1 MAGGISD
8 SYFTSLRLAKGES
21 VAEASSATSVPSV
34 PGASS
39 QLPRDAWIS
48 SENAGN
54 LLTAGLSQRL
64 AKFERALSRFN
75 WPTLEAGWQDSRLVV
90 RDPSLTGQVRAE
102 AAPEGT
108 AVNPL
113 KYLSSAR
120 TSIAASG
127 ITPGDYQFALT
138 QGGQKEL
145 FAVSVAANDSWG
157 KVLGKVAEAVNTSGK
172 LSVHADVA
180 LQQAPF
186 ALDTSLPGTGTTLTL
201 SVNPNRVAQDVAWSD
216 TSGRLLDALGL
227 RAAATPTGP
236 AEARPWLISSP
247 QQAQPTFL
255 HTTGYD
261 PGAATTLATGLH
273 TFSFATGS
281 AAQPTT
287 YVSAAHDPNA
297 ATTIAPGTYDFTL
310 TLGNQTR
317 NLSVAVKAGWTWGE
331 VQNVVAGQI
340 NAQPASVWTAGKTGV
355 ALVASP
361 DYALTGVTATSAV
374 VSVPSATK
382 TTANTS
388 QRRLTVQTAAG
399 FEGQTLQLT
408 DGTGGTG
415 GILSSLGLTTAL
427 RGTVVSMPVR
437 QGDTAGDVLG
447 AVTRAVAMAT
457 NRVAATTIKEILP
470 SAVLP
475 GQNLSLIGQ
484 AATLTLQ
491 NRRLGETLTLNDG
504 ATGLLANLGLTNTLP
519 GQDGVLIAN
528 GAAKASENNH
538 YALDSGRLRLETK
551 ADIGEVLPLA
561 VTKAMDSLEQRL
573 GDVVSSYNDVRKYLF
588 QNSGFF
594 TSQVSEQLGRPVSNN
609 WDGLTN
615 LGFGKTR
622 RDEQLWVQSDA
633 LWHGLYTDSG
643 GAEQSLAL
651 APAGLI
657 PAWKTAV
664 GGIKQAGVSSF
675 LTPETENL
683 RRIAP
688 RVSEFELERKHRLV
702 NLLG

>member
-8 SYFTSLRLAKGES
+8 IYFTSLRLAKGES

-39 QLPRDAWIS
+39 QLPRDAWTS

-54 LLTAGLSQRL
+54 LLTAGLSLRL
-64 AKFERALSRFN
+64 SKFERALSRFN

-90 RDPSLTGQVRAE
+90 RDPGLTGQIRAE
-102 AAPEGT
+102 AAPVGT
-108 AVNPL
+108 AINPL

-127 ITPGDYQFALT
+127 IAPGDYRFALT
-138 QGGQKEL
+138 QGGHKEA

-157 KVLGKVAEAVNTSGK
+157 KVLGKVAEAVNNSGK

-216 TSGRLLDALGL
+216 TSGRLLNALGL
-227 RAAATPTGP
+227 RASATPTGP

-247 QQAQPTFL
+247 QQARPTFL

-287 YVSAAHDPNA
+287 YVSAAHGPDA

-317 NLSVAVKAGWTWGE
+317 NLSVAVKAGWTWGD

-340 NAQPASVWTAGKTGV
+340 NAQPASVWTADKTGV
-355 ALVASP
+355 ELVDSP
-361 DYALTGVTATSAV
+361 FYALPGVTATSAT
-374 VSVPSATK
+374 VSVPSATDA
-382 TTANTS
+382 TANTS

-399 FEGQTLQLT
+399 FEDQTLKLT
-408 DGTGGTG
+408 DGTGG
-415 GILSSLGLTTAL
+415 ILSALGLTTAL

-447 AVTRAVAMAT
+447 SVTRAVAMAT
-457 NRVAATTIKEILP
+457 SRVAATTIKEILP

-475 GQNLSLIGQ
+475 GQNLSLLGQ

-504 ATGLLANLGLTNTLP
+504 ATGLLTSLGLRNTLP
-519 GQDGVLIAN
+519 GQDGELIAN
-528 GAAKASENNH
+528 GTAHASENNH

-551 ADIGEVLPLA
+551 ADIGEVLPLS

-594 TSQVSEQLGRPVSNN
+594 TPQVSEHLGRPVTNN
-609 WDGLTN
+609 WDGLNN

-633 LWHGLYTDSG
+633 LWHGLYTASTA
-643 GAEQSLAL
+643 AEQTLAL